1 MANEISVVTRLY
13 ARNGFLLVDHN
24 VGSVAVSM
32 TGTTYASG
40 AVEYP
45 TTAAGTAISL
55 DGVTTATMGYAFFRN
70 LDATNYI
77 EIGIQTG
84 GVFYAFAKLLAGEVA
99 VVRLNQTNAP
109 YARANTASVRLAY
122 SILAA

>member
-1 MANEISVVTRLY
+1 MADEISVSTRLY

-24 VGSVAVSM
+24 VGTIAVDMS
-32 TGTTYASG
+32 GTTYASG
-40 AVEYP
+40 AVEYS

-55 DGVTTATMGYAFFRN
+55 DGVTTGTMGYAFFRN

-77 EIGIQTG
+77 EIGVQVLGT
-84 GVFYAFAKLLAGEVA
+84 FYAFTKLLAGEVA
-99 VVRLNQTNAP
+99 IVRMNQSNAP